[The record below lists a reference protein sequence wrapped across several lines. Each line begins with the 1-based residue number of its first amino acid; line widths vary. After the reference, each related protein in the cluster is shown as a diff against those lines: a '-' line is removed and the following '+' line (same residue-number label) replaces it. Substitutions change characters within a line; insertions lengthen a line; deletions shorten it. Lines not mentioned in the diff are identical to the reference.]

1 MFWFQARDN
10 ILLKFFDTVP
20 FKNASLKQIKILMSR
35 EDTYFTNVSVW
46 NLDE

>member
-10 ILLKFFDTVP
+10 ILLKFFDTAP
-20 FKNASLKQIKILMSR
+20 R